1 MAAGRPLGKVEEEAQ
16 EALEGL
22 GGSQSKEDGGLRQP
36 GETGRCWE
44 ESSATEQTRGGG
56 EGSSCG
62 SQAERQDTED
72 WEAAKAIRCQDSG
85 IPVEARKKSEAG
97 SEAGQDRRSQALEIQ
112 EHDEQEVKREETLGI
127 FTLHSTVLT
136 ETCIPEPVPRFF
148 FFCHGAMQI
157 KK

>member
-56 EGSSCG
+56 EGRGWRELTYIFFNESKG
-62 SQAERQDTED
+62 KTEL
-72 WEAAKAIRCQDSG
+72 RL
-85 IPVEARKKSEAG
+85 PVEVLKIFHQG
-97 SEAGQDRRSQALEIQ
+97 ILLER
-112 EHDEQEVKREETLGI
+112 DCVWKRN
-127 FTLHSTVLT
+127 
-136 ETCIPEPVPRFF
+136 C
-148 FFCHGAMQI
+148 
-157 KK
+157 